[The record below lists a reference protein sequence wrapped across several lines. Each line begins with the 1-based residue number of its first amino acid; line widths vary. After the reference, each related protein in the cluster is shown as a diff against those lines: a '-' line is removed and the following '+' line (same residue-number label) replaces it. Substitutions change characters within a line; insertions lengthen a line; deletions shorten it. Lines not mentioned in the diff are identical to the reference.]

1 MGKTDPATRIDELKK
16 RINHHSEKYYLHDSP
31 EITDEEFDELMA
43 ELQRLEDENPIFR
56 TADSPTQKVGGGV
69 RKEFAAYSHNPPML
83 SLDNSYNPGDL
94 REFDKR
100 VKKGLAR
107 DHAEYLTE
115 LKIDG
120 LGVNLVYEDGKLKLG
135 VTRGDGKIGE
145 DVTANI
151 KTIGEIPHAV
161 KTPAT
166 WARCEV
172 RGEIYLR
179 RADFLKLN
187 EERQEAGDEPFANP
201 RNAAAGSVR
210 LLDANI
216 TKGRK
221 LRFYCYALYIFDK
234 RGTAIR
240 DTVLDSQYEMMKK
253 LGALGFPV
261 NDAYKKLPSIDAV
274 LEEIAAW
281 EEKRKKLP
289 YDTDGLVVKVNSF
302 LDQRELGATS
312 KFPRWAIAYKYA
324 AEQAETVVQNIVVQ
338 VGRTGTLTPVAD
350 LTPVLLA
357 GSTISRATLH
367 NEDNVKQKD
376 VRVGDSVI
384 IQKAGDIIPQVMKVL
399 QEKRLAG
406 SKPWTMPK
414 KCPAC
419 GGEVA
424 RAEGEAAVRCLNRH
438 CPAQQLEAIIHFA
451 KRDSMDIDGLGP
463 SRIEAMVQKG
473 MLKDLADIF
482 NLDYAAVAETVV
494 AEPEKTK
501 KDGNRILIT
510 IGKQNAENLRKS
522 IEEAKGRGLE
532 KLLVGLGIRHVGE
545 RAAFLMA
552 RAFADV
558 DALMAADEE
567 KLTSIHEIGPEIA
580 QSLIQFFAD
589 EENRKLIDKLKKYGV
604 RMEGSRETPAAQ
616 TLAGKTFVITGTLEG
631 MSRNE
636 AKELIQRAGG
646 KVSGSVSKKTDYL
659 VAGSDPGSKLD
670 NANKFGVKV
679 IGEKELL
686 ALISFEET

>member
-16 RINHHSEKYYLHDSP
+16 LINHHSEKYYLQDSP
-31 EITDEEFDELMA
+31 EISDEEFDALMA
-43 ELQRLEDENPIFR
+43 ELRRLEDENPIFR

-69 RKEFAAYSHNPPML
+69 REGFAAYRHNPPML
-83 SLDNSYNPGDL
+83 SLDNSYNPDDL

-120 LGVNLVYEDGKLKLG
+120 LGVNLIYENGKLKLG
-135 VTRGDGKIGE
+135 VTRGDGKRGE

-151 KTIGEIPHAV
+151 KTIGEVPHAI
-161 KTPAT
+161 KAPSA

-179 RADFLKLN
+179 RADFVKLN
-187 EERQEAGDEPFANP
+187 EDRHAAGEEPFANP

-221 LRFYCYALYIFDK
+221 LRFYCYALFIFDK
-234 RGTAIR
+234 NGIAIR
-240 DTVLDSQYEMMKK
+240 DSVLNSQYEMMEK
-253 LGALGFPV
+253 LTALGFPV
-261 NDAYKKLPSIDAV
+261 NGHYKKHPSIDRV
-274 LEEIAAW
+274 LEEITVW

-376 VRVGDSVI
+376 VRVGDSVV

-399 QEKRLAG
+399 LEKRPAG
-406 SKPWTMPK
+406 SKPWAMPK

-419 GGEVA
+419 GGEVR
-424 RAEGEAAVRCLNRH
+424 RAEGEAAVRCLNRR

-473 MLKDLADIF
+473 MLRDLADIF
-482 NLDYAAVAETVV
+482 NLDYAAVAEI
-494 AEPEKTK
+494 EKMGEK
-501 KDGNRILIT
+501 S
-510 IGKQNAENLRKS
+510 AENLRKS
-522 IEEAKGRGLE
+522 IEAAKGRGLQ

-558 DALMAADEE
+558 DALMAAVEE
-567 KLTSIHEIGPEIA
+567 KLTSIQEIGPEIA

-589 EENRKLIDKLKKYGV
+589 ADNRALIDKLKKYGV
-604 RMEGSRETPAAQ
+604 SMEGSREAAAAQ

-670 NANKFGVKV
+670 DATKHGVKV
-679 IGEKELL
+679 IGKEELL
-686 ALISFEET
+686 KIVG

>member
-1 MGKTDPATRIDELKK
+1 MGKNDPEKRIDELK
-16 RINHHSEKYYLHDSP
+16 RLINIHSEKYYLQDRP
-31 EITDEEFDELMA
+31 EISDEEFDKLIA
-43 ELQRLEDENPIFR
+43 ELRRLEDEYPIYR

-69 RKEFAAYSHNPPML
+69 REGFAAYSHNPPML
-83 SLDNSYNPGDL
+83 SLDNSYNAEDL

-120 LGVNLVYEDGKLKLG
+120 LGVNLIYENGKLKLG
-135 VTRGDGKIGE
+135 VTRGDGKTGE

-151 KTIGEIPHAV
+151 KTIGEIPHAI
-161 KTPAT
+161 KTPAA

-187 EERQEAGDEPFANP
+187 EERQEAGEESFANP

-221 LRFYCYALYIFDK
+221 LRFFCYALYVFGKDGEAVRDK
-234 RGTAIR
+234 
-240 DTVLDSQYEMMKK
+240 VLHSQFEMMEK
-253 LGALGFPV
+253 LKSLGFPV
-261 NDAYKKLPSIDAV
+261 NDAFMKHSSIDSV
-274 LEEIAAW
+274 LEEITGW

-350 LTPVLLA
+350 LTPVFLA

-399 QEKRLAG
+399 FEKRSDG
-406 SKPWTMPK
+406 SKPWAMPK

-424 RAEGEAAVRCLNRH
+424 RAEGEAAVRCLNRR

-451 KRDSMDIDGLGP
+451 RRDCMDIDGLGP

-482 NLDYAAVAETVV
+482 NLDYAAVAEI
-494 AEPEKTK
+494 EKMGEK
-501 KDGNRILIT
+501 SAD
-510 IGKQNAENLRKS
+510 NLRRS
-522 IEEAKGRGLE
+522 IEAAKGRGLE

-558 DALMAADEE
+558 DALMAADEA
-567 KLTSIHEIGPEIA
+567 KLTAIHEIGPEIA

-589 EENRKLIDKLKKYGV
+589 AENRKLIDKLKKYGV
-604 RMEGSRETPAAQ
+604 SMEGSRETPAAQ

-670 NANKFGVKV
+670 DAQKLGVKV
-679 IGEKELL
+679 IGKEELL
-686 ALISFEET
+686 GLLNLNAVGF